1 MMGGMDISSR
11 ADFAA
16 DPETVYAMLTDEAY
30 LTQLCRDSETEDY
43 DVSVEGDPQA
53 ATTRTRRALRAP
65 AAAAKFTGATLDVV
79 EQVIWQPASGDGT
92 RVGDI
97 QITVP
102 NQPVVMKGTMT
113 AAPGGE
119 GTVVV
124 MDGDLKVNIPLLGK
138 KLEEAAAPAILQG
151 FRLQQ
156 SVGRRWLSES

>member
-16 DPETVYAMLTDEAY
+16 DPATVYAMLTDEAY
-30 LTQLCRDSETEDY
+30 LTELCRQSEASDY
-43 DVSVEGDPQA
+43 EVSVEGDATA
-53 ATTRTRRALRAP
+53 ATTRTRRVLEAP
-65 AAAAKFTGATLDVV
+65 KAAAKFTGATLDVV
-79 EQVIWQPASGDGT
+79 EQVVWQPAADDGS

-102 NQPVVMKGTMT
+102 GRPVVMKGTMT
-113 AAPGGE
+113 SAPGGE
-119 GTVVV
+119 GTVV
-124 MDGDLKVNIPLLGK
+124 DLEGDLKVNIPLLGR

-156 SVGRRWLSES
+156 SVGRRWLSEN